1 MSTDAFEQL
10 IDVAAPG
17 GGSYPVQ
24 RGHRRGVRSP
34 HTFDAARWPP
44 SSLTSPYAPQGST
57 TAVLIVTGG
66 VVRRSHEGAGV
77 LRYRRVPGGRPGA
90 RSAGDDPDAVPAAGS
105 VGEGGGPRVGLHL
118 AVGAGRT
125 DGQRVTAGPEVVRQH
140 PLAPQVGVD
149 LRGQL
154 RVGPVLVVDLDL
166 DPRDAARLGPGH
178 AGDRPPP
185 RAELAQR
192 SRCVDPGGDLD

>member
-77 LRYRRVPGGRPGA
+77 VRHRRVPGGGRAHGQ
-90 RSAGDDPDAVPAAGS
+90 PATT
-105 VGEGGGPRVGLHL
+105 
-118 AVGAGRT
+118 RT
-125 DGQRVTAGPEVVRQH
+125 LCQ
-140 PLAPQVGVD
+140 PLAPSGK
-149 LRGQL
+149 
-154 RVGPVLVVDLDL
+154 
-166 DPRDAARLGPGH
+166 
-178 AGDRPPP
+178 
-185 RAELAQR
+185 
-192 SRCVDPGGDLD
+192 

>member
-57 TAVLIVTGG
+57 TAVLADHADVQRG
-66 VVRRSHEGAGV
+66 H
-77 LRYRRVPGGRPGA
+77 
-90 RSAGDDPDAVPAAGS
+90 
-105 VGEGGGPRVGLHL
+105 
-118 AVGAGRT
+118 GAGR
-125 DGQRVTAGPEVVRQH
+125 V
-140 PLAPQVGVD
+140 
-149 LRGQL
+149 
-154 RVGPVLVVDLDL
+154 
-166 DPRDAARLGPGH
+166 AAV
-178 AGDRPPP
+178 PP
-185 RAELAQR
+185 RMPGSSLDDGVTGLHQRFPGLHHGPDLAR
-192 SRCVDPGGDLD
+192 DDGDDVD